1 MISLYHTALF
11 FYVFLLYE
19 SIKQAEDIDIS
30 YREYVFIHYPVRWP
44 GEDRDTAEPR
54 KSASLRTGRQGLSLY
69 HAALWRLL
77 PLFIFV
83 RACDCINKLRVG
95 FC

>member
-54 KSASLRTGRQGLSLY
+54 KSASLRTGRQGVFLFATLLFGDCSLY
-69 HAALWRLL
+69 LSYQ
-77 PLFIFV
+77 
-83 RACDCINKLRVG
+83 
-95 FC
+95 